1 MKTQKD
7 KFLEKKIRTKKETK
21 SSSDNSEEKTIIII
35 IIIALVILSALLL
48 NLVVFTPA
56 ETELFS
62 AIYYLDSGKMTTN
75 LPKTVVLGENN
86 TISLW
91 VGVQNMNGT
100 TMNYEVDISMDNGQ
114 GQINRSL
121 AESVKRFEITLDNG
135 ETEEV
140 PVTITINQLGQNRI
154 IFDLNVF
161 NITINEFQP
170 SGKRVWLSVEAI

>member
-7 KFLEKKIRTKKETK
+7 KFLEKKIRRTKKGTK
-21 SSSDNSEEKTIIII
+21 SSSDHNEETTIIIV
-35 IIIALVILSALLL
+35 IIIALVILTALLV
-48 NLVVFTPA
+48 NLVFTPV

-62 AIYYLDSGKMTTN
+62 AIYYLDSGKMTSN
-75 LPKTVVLGENN
+75 LPKTVVLEENN

-121 AESVKRFEITLDNG
+121 AESVERFEITLDNG
-135 ETEEV
+135 KTEEV

-161 NITINEFQP
+161 NTTTKEFES